1 MTTGVRRRLGVEERR
16 QQLIGVALELFSRR
30 SPDEVSIDEIASA
43 AGISRPLV
51 YHYFPGKLSLYEA
64 ALKRASDDLAAR
76 FVEPH
81 EGPLGARLLR
91 VMRRFFDFVDEHGP
105 GFSALMRGGPAVGSS
120 TTNALIDSVRQAAYV
135 QILSHLGVTDPP
147 ARLELVVRS
156 WISLA
161 ESTALIWLDG
171 RRIPRAELE
180 VQLVHDFAALTA
192 VSAAHDAEM
201 AALLRASPRWPR
213 TAASDGGRRARCP
226 RWPAGPAHG
235 GPYDGLD
242 LLRLGGHG
250 QIGVAARFQ
259 FRHRSPGRGRGG
271 GEVHDGQR
279 GHGGRARTRRH
290 SSKPLMSGRP
300 TSTRATSGRVPSRSR
315 TSSSTSASPPL
326 ATGTTWWP
334 ARASTAP
341 MAYRL
346 AATSST
352 TSTVVPEVC
361 CVPLPY
367 ISTAPRA
374 YVGGQTAGRGLRHP
388 T

>member
-1 MTTGVRRRLGVEERR
+1 MTTGVRRRMGVEERR

-64 ALKRASDDLAAR
+64 ALQRASDDLAAR

-91 VMRRFFDFVDEHGP
+91 VMRRYFDFVDEHGP

-171 RRIPRAELE
+171 RRIPREELE
-180 VQLVHDFAALTA
+180 PQLVNDFAALAA
-192 VSAAHDAEM
+192 VSATYDEEM
-201 AALLRASPRWPR
+201 AALLRRIVEDEPADGPFAS
-213 TAASDGGRRARCP
+213 
-226 RWPAGPAHG
+226 
-235 GPYDGLD
+235 L
-242 LLRLGGHG
+242 
-250 QIGVAARFQ
+250 
-259 FRHRSPGRGRGG
+259 
-271 GEVHDGQR
+271 
-279 GHGGRARTRRH
+279 
-290 SSKPLMSGRP
+290 
-300 TSTRATSGRVPSRSR
+300 
-315 TSSSTSASPPL
+315 
-326 ATGTTWWP
+326 
-334 ARASTAP
+334 
-341 MAYRL
+341 
-346 AATSST
+346 
-352 TSTVVPEVC
+352 
-361 CVPLPY
+361 
-367 ISTAPRA
+367 
-374 YVGGQTAGRGLRHP
+374 AGRLIALAS
-388 T
+388 